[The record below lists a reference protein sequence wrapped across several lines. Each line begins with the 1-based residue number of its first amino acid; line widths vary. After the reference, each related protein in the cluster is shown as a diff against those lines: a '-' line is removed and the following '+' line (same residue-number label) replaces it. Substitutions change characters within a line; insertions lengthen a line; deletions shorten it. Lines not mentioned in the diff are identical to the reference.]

1 MSTPET
7 VIPAPLPV
15 FLPVAGESRVF
26 PVRRVYC
33 VGQNYADHAIE
44 MGGDPTRNPPF
55 FFQKNP
61 DNLLA
66 DGKVPYPPLTDDVHH
81 EVECVIVLGK
91 GGVNIPVESALDHV
105 WGYGIGIDFTRRDI
119 QAVAKKAGRPWEAAK
134 AFEKSAPVSPL
145 IPAERLGHPSAG
157 AIWLKVNGETRQ
169 SGNLDQMIWKVPEII
184 AELSKLFE
192 LAPGDVIFTG
202 TPAGVSAVRKGD
214 TVECGIEGLGTLS
227 VAVV

>member
-1 MSTPET
+1 MSIAET
-7 VIPAPLPV
+7 VIPAPQPVLLPI
-15 FLPVAGESRVF
+15 AGEARTF

-61 DNLLA
+61 DNLLS
-66 DGKVPYPPLTDDVHH
+66 GGEVPYPTLSSDVHH
-81 EVECVIVLGK
+81 EVECVMVLKK
-91 GGVNIPVESALDHV
+91 GGTNIPVEAALDHV
-105 WGYGIGIDFTRRDI
+105 WGYGIGIDFTRRDL

-134 AFEKSAPVSPL
+134 AFEFSAPVSPL
-145 IPAERLGHPSAG
+145 VSAEKLDHPSSG

-169 SGNLDQMIWKVPEII
+169 SGNLDQMIWKAPEII
-184 AELSKLFE
+184 AELSKLFT

-202 TPAGVSAVRKGD
+202 TPAGVSAVEKGD
-214 TVECGIEGLGTLS
+214 KVECGIEGIGTLS
-227 VAVV
+227 VTIV

>member
-1 MSTPET
+1 MSAEQT
-7 VIPAPLPV
+7 VIPAPQPIL
-15 FLPVAGESRVF
+15 LPVAGENRFF

-61 DNLLA
+61 DNLLST
-66 DGKVPYPPLTDDVHH
+66 GEVPYPPLSEDVHH
-81 EVECVIVLGK
+81 EVECVIVLK
-91 GGVNIPVESALDHV
+91 EGGAHIPIESALDHV
-105 WGYGIGIDFTRRDI
+105 WGYGIGIDFTRRDL
-119 QAVAKKAGRPWEAAK
+119 QAAAKKAGRPWEAGK

-145 IPAERLGHPSAG
+145 VPAEKIGHLSAG

-169 SGNLDQMIWKVPEII
+169 SGDLNQMIWKVPEII
-184 AELSKLFE
+184 AELSKLFT

-202 TPAGVSAVRKGD
+202 TPAGVSAVHRSD
-214 TVECGIEGLGTLS
+214 EVECGIEGLGTLS
-227 VAVV
+227 VRIV